1 MDTLKDPKISSASS
15 PLPQDMQV
23 EHDRRLFHLKTLYD
37 VSRELLG
44 VVEIKAILK
53 SFLLMTLG
61 NFGVVEGILLTHDP
75 HCREASHLVTMGVQE
90 NDNSSILEGAVDFLA
105 NDTPGN
111 GILSEKERRRLKFLP
126 PAIVCVARFA
136 VDEDYCGI
144 LGLGQK
150 IVEEP
155 YRNEDMDLLETLT
168 NSLIVSL
175 KNARSTEA
183 LKEAYEELSVLNR
196 AKDKLIHHLS
206 HELQTPVAVLKA
218 SLGLLRKNF
227 SAYPRQKWKRAI
239 ERAERHL
246 QRLSDMQT
254 EVVDILK
261 NPVTQ
266 SYHTLSGL
274 IDQCADE
281 LEVLIAEQIGDTGVI
296 EQVRERIEEI
306 FGPREAVAED
316 IDLDEFVKHIIK
328 KIEPHFSHRQLELIL
343 TTERT
348 AAVRI
353 PSEPLEKLVVGLI
366 KNAIE
371 NTPDEGKIEVKVKK
385 RDETVVLTVHDFGVG
400 IVEEHRQRIFEGFFP
415 TLETDEYSSKKPYD
429 FNAGGKGAD
438 LLRLK
443 IFSERFHFKL
453 EVSSSRCRYI
463 PLPTDICPGKI
474 SQCKFCQNI
483 EDCYDSGE
491 TTFTAVFQ
499 SRSSEKSFLA
509 R

>member
-1 MDTLKDPKISSASS
+1 MDPLKDPTMSSASS
-15 PLPQDMQV
+15 SLPEDMQV
-23 EHDRRLFHLKTLYD
+23 ELDRRLFHLKTLYD

-44 VVEIKAILK
+44 VVEIKTILK

-61 NFGVVEGILLTHDP
+61 NFGVVEGILLIHDP
-75 HCREASHLVTMGVQE
+75 HCRETNQLVTIGIQE
-90 NDNSSILEGAVDFLA
+90 NDNSALLEAAADFLENSSA
-105 NDTPGN
+105 IN
-111 GILSEKERRRLKFLP
+111 GVLLEEERQRLKFLP
-126 PAIVCVARFA
+126 TAIVCVMRFS
-136 VDEDYCGI
+136 VDADCCGI
-144 LGLGQK
+144 LGLGEK

-155 YRNEDMDLLETLT
+155 YRNEDMDLLETLI

-183 LKEAYEELSVLNR
+183 LKEAYEELAILNR

-218 SLGLLRKNF
+218 SLGLLRKNL
-227 SAYPRQKWKRAI
+227 APYPQAKWQRSI

-246 QRLSDMQT
+246 LRLADMQT

-266 SYHTLSGL
+266 SYQMISGL

-281 LEVLIAEQIGDTGVI
+281 LEVLIAEQVGDIAVI
-296 EQVRERIEEI
+296 ARVRQRIEEI

-316 IDLDEFVKHIIK
+316 IALDEFVRQIIK
-328 KIEPHFSHRQLELIL
+328 KIEPHFSHRHLELSIDAD
-343 TTERT
+343 RT
-348 AAVRI
+348 ALVRI
-353 PSEPLEKLVVGLI
+353 PAEPLEKLVIGLI

-385 RDETVVLTVHDFGVG
+385 REEAVVFSVHDFGIG
-400 IVEEHRQRIFEGFFP
+400 IVEEHRKRIFEGFFP
-415 TLETDEYSSKKPYD
+415 TLETDEYATKKPYD

-453 EVSSSRCRYI
+453 DVTSSRCRYV
-463 PLPTDICPGKI
+463 PLSTDICPGKI
-474 SQCKFCQNI
+474 SQCEFCQKI
-483 EDCYDSGE
+483 EDCYGSGQ
-491 TTFTAVFQ
+491 TTFKAVFE
-499 SRSSEKSFLA
+499 SLA
-509 R
+509 SKKML

>member
-1 MDTLKDPKISSASS
+1 MDPLKDPTMSRASS
-15 PLPQDMQV
+15 SLPGDMQI

-61 NFGVVEGILLTHDP
+61 NFGVVEGILLIRDP
-75 HCREASHLVTMGVQE
+75 HSRETSQLVTMGIQE
-90 NDNSSILEGAVDFLA
+90 NDNSALQEGAADFLE
-105 NDTPGN
+105 NGSPIN
-111 GILSEKERRRLKFLP
+111 GILPEEERQRLKFLP
-126 PAIVCVARFA
+126 PAIVCVMRFS
-136 VDEDYCGI
+136 VDADCCGI

-155 YRNEDMDLLETLT
+155 YRSEDMDLLETLI

-183 LKEAYEELSVLNR
+183 LKDAYEELGVLNR

-218 SLGLLRKNF
+218 SLGLLRKNLA
-227 SAYPRQKWKRAI
+227 SLPQAKWQRSI

-246 QRLSDMQT
+246 QRLADMQT

-266 SYHTLSGL
+266 NYQTISGL
-274 IDQCADE
+274 IDQCTDE
-281 LEVLIAEQIGDTGVI
+281 LEVLIAEQIGDTEVI
-296 EQVRERIEEI
+296 VRVRQGIEEI

-316 IDLDEFVKHIIK
+316 IALDEFVRQIAKQ
-328 KIEPHFSHRQLELIL
+328 IEPHFSHRNLELSIDTD
-343 TTERT
+343 TT
-348 AAVRI
+348 ALVRI
-353 PSEPLEKLVVGLI
+353 PSEPLEKLVIGLI

-371 NTPDEGKIEVKVKK
+371 NTPDEGKIELKVKK
-385 RDETVVLTVHDFGVG
+385 RDETVVFSVHDFGVG
-400 IVEEHRQRIFEGFFP
+400 VVEEHRKRIFEGFFP
-415 TLETDEYSSKKPYD
+415 THETDEYATKKPYD

-453 EVSSSRCRYI
+453 DVSSSRCRYI
-463 PLPTDICPGKI
+463 PLSTDICPGKI
-474 SQCKFCQNI
+474 SRCEFCQNI
-483 EDCYDSGE
+483 EDCHSSGQ
-491 TTFTAVFQ
+491 TTFKAVFE
-499 SRSSEKSFLA
+499 SLPSKKML
-509 R
+509 

>member
-1 MDTLKDPKISSASS
+1 MDPLKDPTMSSASS
-15 PLPQDMQV
+15 SLPEDMQV

-61 NFGVVEGILLTHDP
+61 NFGVVEGILLIRDLHS
-75 HCREASHLVTMGVQE
+75 RETSQLVTMGIQE
-90 NDNSSILEGAVDFLA
+90 NDHSALQAGAVDFLE
-105 NDTPGN
+105 NGSPIN
-111 GILSEKERRRLKFLP
+111 GILPEEELQRLKFLP
-126 PAIVCVARFA
+126 PAIVRVMRFS
-136 VDEDYCGI
+136 VDADCCGI

-155 YRNEDMDLLETLT
+155 YRSEDMDLLETLI

-183 LKEAYEELSVLNR
+183 LKDAYEELAVLNR

-218 SLGLLRKNF
+218 SLGLLRKNLA
-227 SAYPRQKWKRAI
+227 SLPQTKWQRSI

-246 QRLSDMQT
+246 ERLADMQT

-266 SYHTLSGL
+266 NYQTISGL
-274 IDQCADE
+274 IDQCTDE
-281 LEVLIAEQIGDTGVI
+281 LEVLIAEQIGDTEVI
-296 EQVRERIEEI
+296 ARVRQRIEEI
-306 FGPREAVAED
+306 FGPRETVAED
-316 IDLDEFVKHIIK
+316 IALDEFVRQIVKQ
-328 KIEPHFSHRQLELIL
+328 IEPHFSHRNLELSID
-343 TTERT
+343 TDRT
-348 AAVRI
+348 ALVCI
-353 PSEPLEKLVVGLI
+353 PSEALEKLVIGLI

-371 NTPDEGKIEVKVKK
+371 NTPDDGKIELKVKK
-385 RDETVVLTVHDFGVG
+385 RDETVVFSVHDFGVG
-400 IVEEHRQRIFEGFFP
+400 IVEEHRKRIFEGFFP
-415 TLETDEYSSKKPYD
+415 THETDEYATKKPYD

-453 EVSSSRCRYI
+453 DVSSSRCRYI
-463 PLPTDICPGKI
+463 PLSTDICPGKI
-474 SQCKFCQNI
+474 SRCEFCQNI
-483 EDCYDSGE
+483 EDCYGSGQ
-491 TTFTAVFQ
+491 TTFKAVFE
-499 SRSSEKSFLA
+499 SRSSKKML
-509 R
+509 

>member
-1 MDTLKDPKISSASS
+1 MDPLKDPKISSASS
-15 PLPQDMQV
+15 SLPEDMQV

-61 NFGVVEGILLTHDP
+61 NFGVIEGILLTHDP
-75 HCREASHLVTMGVQE
+75 HSRETSQLVTIGIQE
-90 NDNSSILEGAVDFLA
+90 DVNPFILEGAVDFLA
-105 NDTPGN
+105 NGTPGN
-111 GILSEKERRRLKFLP
+111 GILSEQERRRLKFLP
-126 PAIVCVARFA
+126 PTIVFVLRFS
-136 VDEDYCGI
+136 VDTDYCGI

-155 YRNEDMDLLETLT
+155 YRNEDRDLLETLT

-183 LKEAYEELSVLNR
+183 LKDAYEELAVLNR

-206 HELQTPVAVLKA
+206 HELQTPIAVLKTT
-218 SLGLLRKNF
+218 LTLLRRKL
-227 SAYPRQKWKRAI
+227 AAAVPQEQWQRI
-239 ERAERHL
+239 VERAGRHL
-246 QRLSDMQT
+246 QRLIDMQI
-254 EVVDILK
+254 EVEDILK

-266 SYHTLSGL
+266 SYHTVSGL

-281 LEVLIAEQIGDTGVI
+281 LEVLIAEQTGDGAVI
-296 EQVRERIEEI
+296 ERVRQRIEEI

-316 IDLDEFVKHIIK
+316 VVVDEFVKQRIK
-328 KIEPHFSHRQLELIL
+328 KIQPHFAHRHLELIIDAD
-343 TTERT
+343 RT

-353 PSEPLEKLVVGLI
+353 PPEPLEKLVVGLI

-371 NTPDEGKIEVKVKK
+371 NTPDEGKIEVKVRN
-385 RDETVVLTVHDFGVG
+385 RDNAVVLSVHDYGVG
-400 IVEEHRQRIFEGFFP
+400 IIEEHRQRIFEGFFP
-415 TLETDEYSSKKPYD
+415 TQDTMEYSSKNPYD

-443 IFSERFHFKL
+443 IFSERFDFKL
-453 EVSSSRCRYI
+453 DMSSSRCRYI
-463 PLPTDICPGKI
+463 PLATDICPGQI
-474 SQCKFCQNI
+474 SQCQFCKTV
-483 EDCYDSGE
+483 EDCHLSGE
-491 TTFTAVFQ
+491 TIFTAIF
-499 SRSSEKSFLA
+499 
-509 R
+509 

>member
-1 MDTLKDPKISSASS
+1 MDPLKDPKIRSASS
-15 PLPQDMQV
+15 PLPADMQV

-37 VSRELLG
+37 VSHELLG
-44 VVEIKAILK
+44 VVEVKAILK
-53 SFLLMTLG
+53 NFLLMILG

-75 HCREASHLVTMGVQE
+75 HSRETSQLVTIGIQE
-90 NDNSSILEGAVDFLA
+90 DDNSSILEGAIDFLA

-111 GILSEKERRRLKFLP
+111 GILAEEERRRLKFLP
-126 PAIVCVARFA
+126 PAIVCVLRFS
-136 VDEDYCGI
+136 VDTDYCGI

-155 YRNEDMDLLETLT
+155 YRDEDRDLLETLT

-175 KNARSTEA
+175 NNARSTEA
-183 LKEAYEELSVLNR
+183 LKDAYEELAVLNR

-206 HELQTPVAVLKA
+206 HELQTPIAVLKTTLA
-218 SLGLLRKNF
+218 LLRRKLA
-227 SAYPRQKWKRAI
+227 SVPQEQWQRI
-239 ERAERHL
+239 VERAGRHL
-246 QRLSDMQT
+246 QRLIDMQI
-254 EVVDILK
+254 EVEDILR

-266 SYHTLSGL
+266 NYRTVSGL

-281 LEVLIAEQIGDTGVI
+281 LEVLIAEQTGDSAVV
-296 EQVRERIEEI
+296 ERVRQRIEEI

-316 IDLDEFVKHIIK
+316 VVLDEFVKQTIK
-328 KIEPHFSHRQLELIL
+328 KIQPHFAHRHLELIID
-343 TTERT
+343 TDRT

-353 PSEPLEKLVVGLI
+353 PPEPLEKLVVGLI

-385 RDETVVLTVHDFGVG
+385 GDGAVAFIVHDFGVG
-400 IVEEHRQRIFEGFFP
+400 IVAEHCKRIFEGFFP
-415 TLETDEYSSKKPYD
+415 TQDTNEYSSKKPYD

-443 IFSERFHFKL
+443 IFSERFDFKL
-453 EVSSSRCRYI
+453 GVSSSRCRYI
-463 PLPTDICPGKI
+463 PLSTDVCPGKI
-474 SQCKFCQNI
+474 SRCEFCQNI
-483 EDCYDSGE
+483 DGCYGSGQ

-499 SRSSEKSFLA
+499 SPSS
-509 R
+509 